1 LEMIV
6 CYCCSRSGMP
16 AALKAMEAGGLDDV
30 LVKEVPCTAL
40 VEGVQVLRDLR
51 RGADGV
57 LFVGCLMENCAHH
70 YGSEVAARRAVSLER
85 TVVDVGLGSGRVVM
99 VHLAEHQ
106 PDRFREAV
114 EGLRAVINKGD
125 RS

>member
-1 LEMIV
+1 MEMIV

-106 PDRFREAV
+106 PDRFRGAV

>member
-1 LEMIV
+1 MIV

-16 AALKAMEAGGLDDV
+16 AALKALEAGGLDDV

-57 LFVGCLMENCAHH
+57 LFVGCLLENCTHH
-70 YGSEVAARRAVSLER
+70 YGSEVAARRAVSLESTIR
-85 TVVDVGLGSGRVVM
+85 DAGLGPGRVTM
-99 VHLAEHQ
+99 VHLAEHHT
-106 PDRFREAV
+106 DRFREAV
-114 EGLRAVINKGD
+114 EGLRATINKGE

>member
-1 LEMIV
+1 MIV

-57 LFVGCLMENCAHH
+57 LFVGCLIENCTHH
-70 YGSEVAARRAVSLER
+70 YGSEVAARRTVSLER
-85 TVVDVGLGSGRVVM
+85 TVRDLGLGPRRVAM

-106 PDRFREAV
+106 PDRFRDAV
-114 EGLRAVINKGD
+114 ESLRAAIDKGD
-125 RS
+125 KS